1 MIPKRFFM
9 SSKLRSL
16 LEEDNTADCEACG
29 SDRSLHLNPAYKY
42 TLPGSN
48 ETIILPAWECS
59 ICKEFFME
67 QAGLLKIAEHLKKPY
82 EQVQMENFVLTKKVI
97 H

>member
-16 LEEDNTADCEACG
+16 LEEGNTADCEACG
-29 SDRSLHLNPAYKY
+29 SDKSLHLNHTHKY
-42 TLPGSN
+42 TPPGSE
-48 ETIILPAWECS
+48 ETIVIPAWECS
-59 ICKEFFME
+59 ICKEFFIE
-67 QAGLLKIAEHLKKPY
+67 QAGLLKIAEHFKKPY